1 MRDTGSMPTPM
12 LTIGDFA
19 RATRLSAKALRRYD
33 ELGLLPPARVDPF
46 TGYRYYTD
54 EQVERARLVAWLRR
68 IGMPLAEVGRVC
80 DLYGTDP
87 AGAARAIRAYWAR
100 VESET
105 AARRGLAVSLVDR
118 LKGPADMSFE
128 TTSGTASG
136 GASRTTSGE
145 ASGAASGTDS
155 GTSSGQG
162 FGAASETAFGTSSE
176 TDSGRG
182 LAPPALALW
191 TAVRL
196 DRGLVRPSQQD
207 AALAG
212 PRLLA
217 VADGYGPEGE
227 AAARAVVGALGSVP
241 APEPPAR
248 TGDVLNA
255 LEDAVRAADGA
266 VTGLADS
273 GTTLTAALWTG
284 GRLVLAHLGDSR
296 AYLLRDGVLVRLT
309 RDHTVVQALVD
320 AGELDPAEAA
330 ERPDR
335 AVLLKALDG
344 GEVPPEPEL
353 GVHEARPGD
362 RYLLC
367 TDGLSAVA
375 PAEEIRRAL
384 AAGGTPD
391 DAAEALVA
399 LARELGGPD
408 NVACVVADVVPAD
421 G

>member
-1 MRDTGSMPTPM
+1 M

-136 GASRTTSGE
+136 AASRTTSGE

-155 GTSSGQG
+155 GTDSGTSSGQG
-162 FGAASETAFGTSSE
+162 FGAASGTAFGTAFGTSSE

-227 AAARAVVGALGSVP
+227 AAARAVVGTLGSVP

>member
-1 MRDTGSMPTPM
+1 MPTPM

-46 TGYRYYTD
+46 TGYRYYAE
-54 EQVERARLVAWLRR
+54 EQVERARLIAWLRR
-68 IGMPLAEVGRVC
+68 IDMPLAEVGRVC
-80 DLYGTDP
+80 ALHGKDP
-87 AGAARAIRAYWAR
+87 AGAARAIRGHWAR
-100 VESET
+100 IEAET
-105 AARRGLAVSLVDR
+105 AARRGLAASLVER
-118 LKGPADMSFE
+118 LKGTTEMTSVPAAATNPEKNPDVPR
-128 TTSGTASG
+128 ASP
-136 GASRTTSGE
+136 AS
-145 ASGAASGTDS
+145 
-155 GTSSGQG
+155 
-162 FGAASETAFGTSSE
+162 
-176 TDSGRG
+176 
-182 LAPPALALW
+182 PPWTLR

-196 DRGLVRPSQQD
+196 DPGLVRPSQQD
-207 AALAG
+207 AAHAG
-212 PRLLA
+212 PHLLA

-227 AAARAVVGALGSVP
+227 RAARAAVGALASVP
-241 APEPPAR
+241 APEPTAR

-255 LEDAVRAADGA
+255 LEDAVRGADGA

-284 GRLVLAHLGDSR
+284 SRLVLAHLGDSR
-296 AYLLRDGVLVRLT
+296 AYLLRDGVLVRLS

-330 ERPDR
+330 DRPDR
-335 AVLLKALDG
+335 ALLLKALDG
-344 GEVPPEPEL
+344 GDVPPEPEL

-384 AAGGTPD
+384 ARGSAPD
-391 DAAEALVA
+391 DAAGALVA
-399 LARELGGPD
+399 LARDLGGPD
-408 NVACVVADVVPAD
+408 NVACVVADVVPAA